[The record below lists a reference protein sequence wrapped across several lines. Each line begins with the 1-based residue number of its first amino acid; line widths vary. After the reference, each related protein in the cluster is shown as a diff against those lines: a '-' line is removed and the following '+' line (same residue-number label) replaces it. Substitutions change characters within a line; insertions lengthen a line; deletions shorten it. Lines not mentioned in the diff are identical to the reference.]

1 MSADTE
7 TRSRRASLWG
17 GLSVGTAAAILG
29 LKFSGAIDRSTIY
42 ILAIIP
48 LVLMVLCF
56 RASLQASKT
65 VSRSNQAAVR
75 YTKGIMAS
83 SLAYMLGLGVALTI
97 WRNLDPST
105 GITWFLAMLP
115 ILPIFW
121 MIFVMARYLKE
132 ENDEYLRYRA
142 IIASLIGLGFVLAIG
157 SFWGF
162 LETFELVPHVPGW
175 WSVPIWA
182 FGMGVGQAW
191 QSRSGE

>member
-1 MSADTE
+1 MSADAE
-7 TRSRRASLWG
+7 TRSRRASMWG

-29 LKFSGAIDRSTIY
+29 LKFSGTIDRSTIY

-48 LVLMVLCF
+48 LVLMLLCF

-65 VSRSNQAAVR
+65 ASRSNQAAVR

-83 SLAYMLGLGVALTI
+83 SLAYLLGLGIALSV

-105 GITWFLAMLP
+105 GFTWLLAMLP
-115 ILPIFW
+115 IIPIFW

-182 FGMGVGQAW
+182 FGMGIGQAW
-191 QSRSGE
+191 QNRSGE